1 MSLDEKIIIHY
12 DHSKDID
19 KGKVEKALDKFFSVY
34 QLEVLGQKKIEVLA
48 EHYQTQLLI
57 KISPQAGSEI
67 GGVLLREE
75 FARNPEIFYTGTV
88 GGKVNFCSERY
99 IYLVEVRAR

>member
-1 MSLDEKIIIHY
+1 MSLDEKININY
-12 DHSKDID
+12 NHSKDIS
-19 KGKVEKALDKFFSVY
+19 KEKVGKALGEFFSVY
-34 QLEVLGQKKIEVLA
+34 KLEVLGQKRIDVLA

-88 GGKVNFCSERY
+88 GRKVNFCSERY
-99 IYLVEVRAR
+99 IYLVEVIAR

>member
-1 MSLDEKIIIHY
+1 MTDRPLISIIIATFN
-12 DHSKDID
+12 S
-19 KGKVEKALDKFFSVY
+19 ERTLSMT
-34 QLEVLGQKKIEVLA
+34 LESIKKQDYPQKKIEVLA

-75 FARNPEIFYTGTV
+75 SARNPEIFYTGTV

-99 IYLVEVRAR
+99 IYLVELRAR

>member
-1 MSLDEKIIIHY
+1 MSLDETININY
-12 DHSKDID
+12 EHSRDID
-19 KGKVEKALDKFFSVY
+19 KEKVERALDEFCSIY
-34 QLEVLGQKKIEVLA
+34 ELEVLGQKKIEVLA

-75 FARNPEIFYTGTV
+75 SARNPEIFYTGTV

-99 IYLVEVRAR
+99 IYLVELRAR